1 LDKSFIF
8 EGSTWG
14 PDFLQQ
20 LLKRASEFSSCC
32 FLDNLSYKSELHQ
45 HDFLLGAGEVDGLSL
60 HIGDGLNGLDI
71 FLSQNRGR
79 WIFGH
84 IAYDLSK
91 TIHGINSSKTDPIGF
106 PILHFFVPKVCFRQ
120 ADAGIEMIVQD
131 EEHDLDYW
139 VDFFSRPSTAAS
151 DLSHGSVTIQGQGLG
166 PTQSTK
172 GHGESLAQSPG
183 ASLTQSSGE
192 SLAQSPGACLTQSP
206 GACLSQSSGACLTH
220 QEFPQSPDES
230 LTQSP
235 GASLTQSPG
244 ASLTQSP
251 GACLTQSPGACLTHQ
266 ELPRSPGAS
275 LSHPNLAPNAPIH
288 LQPKLSRQA
297 YTGIIDQLRQH
308 ILRGD
313 CYEINF
319 CQEFFAEDVFLEPV
333 DVYHLL
339 AAQSPNP
346 FACYYRHHNAHLM
359 CASPERYLTRRGNKL
374 ISQPIK
380 GTSLRHPEDPVADA
394 AAALAL
400 RNSQKEVSENVMVV
414 DLVRNDLSR
423 ICTKGSVQVDEL
435 FGIYSYP
442 QVHQMI
448 STISGA
454 VETSVAFS
462 DILKATFPMG
472 SMTGAPKLR
481 VMELIEQYEP
491 SARGLF
497 SGSVGYIAPNGDFDF
512 NVVIRSILY
521 NEERKYLSYQ
531 VGSGI
536 TWYCKPEE
544 EYEECLW
551 KAGAIRKVLGEG

>member
-45 HDFLLGAGEVDGLSL
+45 HDFLLGAGEVDGYSL

-71 FLSQNRGR
+71 FLCQNRGR

-120 ADAGIEMIVQD
+120 ADAGIEMMVQD

-151 DLSHGSVTIQGQGLG
+151 DLSHGSVAIQGQGLG
-166 PTQSTK
+166 LTQIHQ
-172 GHGESLAQSPG
+172 GPREFLMQSPG
-183 ASLTQSSGE
+183 G
-192 SLAQSPGACLTQSP
+192 
-206 GACLSQSSGACLTH
+206 CLTH

-230 LTQSP
+230 LPQSP
-235 GASLTQSPG
+235 GAG
-244 ASLTQSP
+244 
-251 GACLTQSPGACLTHQ
+251 
-266 ELPRSPGAS
+266 
-275 LSHPNLAPNAPIH
+275 LSHPNLTPNASIH
-288 LQPKLSRQA
+288 LQPKLSKQE

-319 CQEFFAEDVFLEPV
+319 CQEFFADGVFIEPV

-346 FACYYRHHNAHLM
+346 FACYYRHQNSHLM
-359 CASPERYLTRRGNKL
+359 CASPERYLTRRDDKL

-380 GTSLRHPEDPVADA
+380 GTSLRYPDDPAADA

-448 STISGA
+448 STISGT

-551 KAGAIRKVLGEG
+551 KAGAIRKVLGEE